1 MISKEHYNYLNITI
15 KQSNIINYIIKL
27 LCKKFIDNFSELLTF
42 FILRISLWIHPDIK
56 KKV

>member
-42 FILRISLWIHPDIK
+42 FILRISL
-56 KKV
+56 